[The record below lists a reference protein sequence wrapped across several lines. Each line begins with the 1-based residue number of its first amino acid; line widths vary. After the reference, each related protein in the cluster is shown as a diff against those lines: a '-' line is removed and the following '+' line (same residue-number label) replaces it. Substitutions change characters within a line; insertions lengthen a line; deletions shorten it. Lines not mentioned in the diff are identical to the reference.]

1 TSRPSGEIAGDPA
14 RLSAM
19 RSSIVGVPVASAETG
34 AAPDVQLVPHPTRI
48 TRAMSKFRR
57 CMAYST
63 AAAGRRGIRA
73 VDYAEKRAAEYAEH
87 AEEQGSRAADYA
99 EYAEQHGSTGR
110 GIRGTTRK
118 SGPRT
123 YAEQHGSTS

>member
-63 AAAGRRGIRA
+63 ASA
-73 VDYAEKRAAEYAEH
+73 DYAESGPLSTRNTGRGLTRNNTEAW
-87 AEEQGSRAADYA
+87 AADYA
-99 EYAEQHGSTGR
+99 EYAELQGNSTER
-110 GIRGTTRK
+110 RPPC
-118 SGPRT
+118 S
-123 YAEQHGSTS
+123 AAL